1 MSAQNIYDLY
11 KENQDLKKLIEK
23 YHKILKLRDKYI
35 KELEAAAGEKQE
47 TKDANNKNNELIL
60 LIEETSK
67 NILNFTHFFYL
78 FSVIFS
84 ISAIAFANFVLN
96 LTHKE

>member
-35 KELEAAAGEKQE
+35 KELE
-47 TKDANNKNNELIL
+47 TELRSSKVLISMYEEPKEIL
-60 LIEETSK
+60 L
-67 NILNFTHFFYL
+67 
-78 FSVIFS
+78 
-84 ISAIAFANFVLN
+84 
-96 LTHKE
+96 KEKK